1 MGFYPFGGL
10 TMDEFIRKK
19 ILYFLKYKYDKDPD
33 HHVDLLEDFETEVS
47 VIERNTLYL
56 SKKCLLEQLDTQ
68 GHKHVLAKITDIGI
82 DFVEEDLKDNY
93 ELNILEFMKENLG
106 KGKLDFD
113 EFPEYLFPDRIRLNA
128 KLLAYRNSDVAV
140 IHDTGFPKQ
149 VDCVFPKDTLI
160 NELEDLKI
168 KKEMIKST
176 FEMQSPIVNIAN
188 IEQMIGSQL
197 QQGTRDSIQE
207 GTFEITN
214 HEQLLEFIEL
224 LKSKLPELEI
234 SEDDKSEI
242 EADVATIEAQMK
254 KNRPITGIVR
264 DSLLSIKRILEGA
277 SEAVIA
283 TGLLKFLSAFFG
295 G

>member
-1 MGFYPFGGL
+1 M
-10 TMDEFIRKK
+10 
-19 ILYFLKYKYDKDPD
+19 YDKDPN
-33 HHVDLLEDFETEVS
+33 HYIDLLEHFETDVS

-56 SKKCLLEQLDTQ
+56 SNKNLLEHLETQ
-68 GHKHVLAKITDIGI
+68 RHKHVLARIAPNGI
-82 DFVEEDLKDNY
+82 DFVEEDLENNY
-93 ELNILEFMKENLG
+93 ELNVLEFMKENLG

-113 EFPEYLFPDRIRLNA
+113 EFPEYLFPDRVKLNA

-160 NELEDLKI
+160 NKLEDLKV

-176 FEMQSPIVNIAN
+176 FERQSPIVNIAN

-214 HEQLLEFIEL
+214 HEQLSDFIEL

-234 SEDDKSEI
+234 SADDKSEI
-242 EADVATIEAQMK
+242 EADVATIEVQMK
-254 KNRPITGIVR
+254 SNRPKTGIVR
-264 DSLLSIKRILEGA
+264 DSLQSIKRILEGA
-277 SEAVIA
+277 SGAVIA
-283 TGLLKFLSAFFG
+283 TGLLKYLSAFFG